1 MNILGKVIGTY
12 SAPKG
17 FKGSVRPK
25 VEKLNLIKDY
35 GIENDK
41 FAGKDFDRTVMIVGL
56 KAYEIAKQ
64 NNIELE
70 FGSLGEN
77 ILMDFDPHSLNVGDI
92 IQIDNVKLQLTEECT
107 VCSHLGVHDKRLPKL
122 VAKHRGVYCKILDD
136 GIIKKGL
143 DICKQ

>member
-1 MNILGKVIGTY
+1 MNRLGKVLETF

-17 FKGSVRPK
+17 FKGNIRPK
-25 VEKLNLIKDY
+25 IDELIMIKNH
-35 GIENDK
+35 GIQDDK
-41 FAGKDFDRTVMIVGL
+41 FALKDLERTVMIVGSI
-56 KAYEIAKQ
+56 AYEIAKE
-64 NNIELE
+64 NNINIE

-92 IQIDNVKLQLTEECT
+92 IQIEDVKLELTEECS

-136 GIIKKGL
+136 GIIKKGQ
-143 DICKQ
+143 DICKL